1 MRKNRRRRNTQ
12 TQSIFPIKIDKLEKL
27 LKDKFEKNPDLIF
40 STFEIG
46 GKNVCVFYLSYQVKT
61 ERLDNF
67 LLKPLL
73 NISDLST
80 PNILNEI
87 PIGGGSTT
95 DTFEEIL
102 EDLLIGNVFV
112 YVEDEDKAVFYLI
125 VRKESRDISKSEN
138 ESVVLGPQIAF
149 SESLIT
155 NLNVVRWSIRSTD
168 LVLEKIMIGKRA
180 KTEVRIIY
188 MKSIVNDKHI
198 NTMRQRLQDLDL
210 DKVDDSHVLSQL
222 IEDSSST
229 IFPQYYLTELVDRF
243 SYTVSQ
249 GRIGV
254 LVENNPQ
261 AILAPST
268 IFSFLESTED
278 MYMRWNAGSFLR
290 ILRFIA
296 MFISFILTPLYVAAV
311 TYHYELIPP
320 RELITIGQSRAI
332 VPFPPIIEALF
343 LEFLIELLREAGA
356 RLPSKVGQTI
366 GIVGGVII
374 GQAVVQAG
382 LTSSI
387 LIIVIAFSA
396 LASFTAPSYEMG
408 TTVRVIRF
416 PMILL
421 AGMFGLIGI
430 MYGLCFLVIHV
441 LKLKSLGEPYLS
453 PIYPFRWDDLNKVLF
468 RPPYAYQD
476 KRFLSLRPKDLFR
489 FKKSEAVKK
498 HDIDE

>member
-1 MRKNRRRRNTQ
+1 MRKNRRRKTQ
-12 TQSIFPIKIDKLEKL
+12 SKSIFPIKIEKLEKL
-27 LKDKFEKNPDLIF
+27 LKDKFENNPDLIF
-40 STFEIG
+40 STFELG
-46 GKNVCVFYLSYQVKT
+46 EKKVCVFYISYQVQT
-61 ERLDNF
+61 ERVDNF

-73 NISDLST
+73 NISELSSS
-80 PNILNEI
+80 NILNEI

-95 DTFEEIL
+95 DTLEDIL
-102 EDLLIGNVFV
+102 EGLLIGKVFV
-112 YVEDEDKAVFYLI
+112 YVEDEDRTVFYLI
-125 VRKESRDISKSEN
+125 IRKESRQLAKSEN
-138 ESVVLGPQIAF
+138 ESVVLGPQVAF

-155 NLNVVRWSIRSTD
+155 NLNVIRWSIRSTD
-168 LVLEKIMIGKRA
+168 LVLEKVMIGKRF
-180 KTEVRIIY
+180 KTEVRMIY
-188 MKSIVNDKHI
+188 VKSIANDTHV
-198 NTMRQRLQDLDL
+198 NTMRQRLQDLEI
-210 DKVDDSHVLSQL
+210 DKVEDSNVLAQL

-229 IFPQYYLTELVDRF
+229 IFPQYYLTELADRL

-261 AILAPST
+261 AIIAPST
-268 IFSFLESTED
+268 IFSFFESTED

-296 MFISFILTPLYVAAV
+296 MFISIILTPLYVAAV

-356 RLPSKVGQTI
+356 RLPTKVGQTI

-387 LIIVIAFSA
+387 LIIVIALSA
-396 LASFTAPSYEMG
+396 LASFTAPNYEMG

-416 PMILL
+416 PMIIL
-421 AGMFGLIGI
+421 AGILGLIGI
-430 MYGLCFLVIHV
+430 VYGLSFLAIHL

-453 PIYPFRWDDLNKVLF
+453 PIYPFRWDDLNKALY
-468 RPPYAYQD
+468 RAPHAYQY
-476 KRFLSLRPKDLFR
+476 KRFLSLRPKDLLR

-498 HDIDE
+498 QDIDE